1 MKIKTFILIFIIAFI
16 GIQVSFSQN
25 EEVKWKLFES
35 KENHFSIKFP
45 DFCTEITT
53 SGPMSENRK
62 ETIKEKGPLR
72 FSFDVKKYSV
82 SFGNDVIPLY
92 SLTIY
97 RNPENLNLKDFI
109 YQVLMDNMNTYKA
122 EDFNIE
128 PYSFDSFTSFSVKYE
143 NKVGG
148 YTGIKRELFV
158 QRKDEIY
165 RLDLYTNWNWQYDI
179 FFEKIVETLTIDE

>member
-1 MKIKTFILIFIIAFI
+1 MKIKTFILIIIISFVS
-16 GIQVSFSQN
+16 IQVSFSQN

-45 DFCTEITT
+45 DFCTLIRT
-53 SGPMSENRK
+53 SGPMSESRK
-62 ETIKEKGPLR
+62 ETIREKGPLR
-72 FSFDVKKYSV
+72 FSFDVMKYSV
-82 SFGNDVIPLY
+82 SFGNDFVPLY

-109 YQVLMDNMNTYKA
+109 YQILIDNIDTYKA
-122 EDFNIE
+122 EDFKIE
-128 PYSFDSFTSFSVKYE
+128 PYAFRSFSSFSVKYE

-148 YTGIKRELFV
+148 YDGMKRELFV
-158 QRKDEIY
+158 QREDEIY

-179 FFEKIVETLTIDE
+179 LFEKIVETLSIDE